1 MVIGSGSGIIAIMNY
16 AIKGMMM
23 KEALR
28 QAQLRQ
34 GRIWGQEQGRTW
46 GQEQGRIWGRGR
58 IWERGLGGI
67 P

>member
-34 GRIWGQEQGRTW
+34 GRIWGQGRTW
-46 GQEQGRIWGRGR
+46 GQEQGRIWGRER
-58 IWERGLGGI
+58 IWEQGLGGI